1 MLTPM
6 PFVFLRHGETDWNRE
21 RRVQGQVDVPLNS
34 RGIAQ
39 AHDAR
44 ERLRGRTIAT
54 ICSSPLA
61 RAHETARI
69 VNEVLRRPLVL
80 VDELMECNL
89 SGWQGVVGGSWH
101 DDWVGGA
108 VPPGGG
114 ESYEGFLSRSL
125 AGINKALAH
134 PGPVLIVA
142 HGGVYWAV
150 QRHATCEDKYDIP
163 NGIPVHH
170 DPPRDLQAIWRTRV
184 LE

>member
-1 MLTPM
+1 MLRPTP
-6 PFVFLRHGETDWNRE
+6 FIFLRHGETDWNRE
-21 RRVQGQVDVPLNS
+21 HRLQGQVDVPLNS

-39 AHDAR
+39 AHDAK

-54 ICSSPLA
+54 ICSSPLG

-80 VDELMECNL
+80 IDELMECNL
-89 SGWQGVVGGSWH
+89 TGWQGVVGGDWYEA
-101 DDWVGGA
+101 WVGGA
-108 VPPGGG
+108 VPAGG
-114 ESYEGFLSRSL
+114 ESYEAFLDRSL

-150 QRHATCEDKYDIP
+150 QRHATYDDERYFP
-163 NGIPVHH
+163 NGVPVHH
-170 DPPRDLQAIWRTRV
+170 DPPSRERPTWLTRV

>member
-1 MLTPM
+1 MLTPT
-6 PFVFLRHGETDWNRE
+6 PFIFLRHGETDWNRE
-21 RRVQGQVDVPLNS
+21 HRLQGQVDVPLNS

-39 AHDAR
+39 AHDAK
-44 ERLRGRTIAT
+44 ERLRGSAIAT
-54 ICSSPLA
+54 VCSSPLA

-69 VNEVLRRPLVL
+69 VNEVLQRPLVFI
-80 VDELMECNL
+80 DELMECNL
-89 SGWQGVVGGSWH
+89 SGWQGAVGGAWY
-101 DDWVGGA
+101 DDWIGGA
-108 VPPGGG
+108 VPPGG
-114 ESYEGFLSRSL
+114 ESYGRFLDRSL

-150 QRHATCEDKYDIP
+150 QRHATYDDEHDIP

-170 DPPRDLQAIWRTRV
+170 DPPSGEQRTWRTKV